1 MGSTILPSPPVR
13 LGVGTRGWGSWSP
26 PLPHVLSPP
35 TGRLGPQSLA
45 PPRPLPAPF
54 RLSSC
59 SAPPVR
65 QSAATSHHR
74 LLHPGT
80 QAQARSLSQSH
91 SELGQG
97 QPPSVRA
104 TLLMTTRP
112 DGSGSAAPA
121 DKQLVPASNG
131 NGNSGA
137 LAVRKAPSKDRHS
150 KVDGRGRR
158 IRMPIICAARVFQLT
173 RELGHKSDGQTIEW
187 LLRQAEPSIIAA
199 TGTGTT
205 PASFST
211 SSPSSTSP
219 HPLAASPTGGLPH
232 AAAAPFIL
240 GKRVRGDGA
249 DAEPT
254 VAAPAPGFW
263 ALPARADFGQLW
275 SFAAAPEMMVAAAAA
290 ARVGNYLPVAQ
301 GNLNL
306 LASFSGGPAPTAAAA
321 TAGRAE
327 EETAR

>member
-1 MGSTILPSPPVR
+1 
-13 LGVGTRGWGSWSP
+13 
-26 PLPHVLSPP
+26 
-35 TGRLGPQSLA
+35 
-45 PPRPLPAPF
+45 
-54 RLSSC
+54 
-59 SAPPVR
+59 
-65 QSAATSHHR
+65 
-74 LLHPGT
+74 
-80 QAQARSLSQSH
+80 
-91 SELGQG
+91 
-97 QPPSVRA
+97 
-104 TLLMTTRP
+104 MTTRP
-112 DGSGSAAPA
+112 AEGGGGGGAA
-121 DKQLVPASNG
+121 DKQLVPVSNG
-131 NGNSGA
+131 GANGNA

-211 SSPSSTSP
+211 SSPSSLRSNSSVSP
-219 HPLAASPTGGLPH
+219 SQALP
-232 AAAAPFIL
+232 AAAPFIL
-240 GKRVRGDGA
+240 GKRVRGADGE

-290 ARVGNYLPVAQ
+290 AAAAPAMAGEASAARVGNYLPMAQ

-327 EETAR
+327 EESAR